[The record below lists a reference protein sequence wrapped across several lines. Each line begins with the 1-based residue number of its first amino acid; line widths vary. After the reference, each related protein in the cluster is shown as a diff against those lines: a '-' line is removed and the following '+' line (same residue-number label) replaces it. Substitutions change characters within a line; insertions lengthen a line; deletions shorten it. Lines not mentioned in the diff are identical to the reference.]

1 MGTKRIAILAD
12 FPWSYFDS
20 GATGRGGGQGCTWLT
35 QLAEEYAKQDRYEI
49 HWVSLAGGLQGFK
62 TLTREWGGQ
71 HFHRLPGL
79 KRSIDI
85 RLGFLTSAWQL
96 RRILKRLQPDL
107 VHCWGTETPYP
118 TACGDTRFPV
128 LLSMQGI
135 LTEYDRIG
143 GLPDFSYWRRL
154 VARERVALRRATAV
168 TCESHWGI
176 QKVLAEHP
184 AARTYQVEY
193 GVNPAFYQVAWEP
206 DAERPYALF
215 SGSMDWRKGVD
226 VLVEAMRLLPERN
239 WRLKLAGDGGMLE
252 EIRALG
258 LPGVECLGLL
268 DWSRMRA
275 ELAGASCLVLP
286 TRADTSPNVV
296 KEARVVGLPVITT
309 VHGGQAGYIRDGENG
324 FIVNPLEPQ
333 GLAHALQKL
342 MKDPELGRKMGNA
355 RHEEDRAY
363 FLPSNTARGFV
374 KVYDELLGNRTP
386 LREEDR
392 S

>member
-1 MGTKRIAILAD
+1 MAAKRIVVLAD
-12 FPWSYFDS
+12 FPWNYFDS

-49 HWVSLAGGLQGFK
+49 HWVTLANGLQGFK

-71 HFHRLPGL
+71 YFHRLPGL
-79 KRSIDI
+79 KRSIDL
-85 RLGFLTSAWQL
+85 RLGFLTSTWQL

-118 TACGDTRFPV
+118 SVCGDTRFPV

-135 LTEYDRIG
+135 LTEYHRIG
-143 GLPDFSYWRRL
+143 GLPDIFYWNQL
-154 VARERVALRRATAV
+154 AARERVALRRATAV
-168 TCESHWGI
+168 TCESQWGI
-176 QKVLAEHP
+176 QKVLSEHP

-193 GVNPAFYQVAWEP
+193 GVNPAFYQIAWEP
-206 DAERPYALF
+206 DQEQPYALF

-239 WRLKLAGDGGMLE
+239 WRLKLAGDGELLE
-252 EIRALG
+252 EIHALG

-268 DWSRMRA
+268 DWTRMRA

-309 VHGGQAGYIRDGENG
+309 AHGGQAGYIRDGENG
-324 FIVNPLEPQ
+324 LIVDPLEP
-333 GLAHALQKL
+333 GSLAAALSQL
-342 MKDPELGRKMGNA
+342 MGNQRLA
-355 RHEEDRAY
+355 REMGAARLVEDRNY
-363 FLPSNTARGFV
+363 LRSSETARLFLDC
-374 KVYDELLGNRTP
+374 YART
-386 LREEDR
+386 LAGQ
-392 S
+392 